1 MKYIQ
6 RTISMTLALCL
17 GCLVLLAGC
26 SGSEA
31 QSATS
36 AAASSA
42 ASATSAGEAD
52 APEAEETIVG
62 QVSYVGS
69 EYISVSVCTGAEDTQ
84 DWAALDTATLTV
96 SEETASIDTDDATE
110 YLAVRSGLTEAAAR
124 EDVTVGAFI
133 AAHTT
138 DDGTLQIIL
147 LAATAQSDAEAESE
161 QAADAGADSATS
173 QDSEEQESAQS
184 GAAAASGEQDGGE
197 RPQEDL

>member
-6 RTISMTLALCL
+6 RTVALTLALCL

-26 SGSEA
+26 SGSET
-31 QSATS
+31 QSTSS

-69 EYISVSVCTGAEDTQ
+69 EYISVTLCTGAEDTQ

-96 SEETASIDTDDATE
+96 SEETASIDTDDATG
-110 YLAVRSGLTEAAAR
+110 YLAVRSGLTEAASR
-124 EDVTVGAFI
+124 EDVTVGAYI
-133 AAHTT
+133 AAYTA

-147 LAATAQSDAEAESE
+147 LESPAQSDAQTESE
-161 QAADAGADSATS
+161 VPVDGGADSAAS
-173 QDSEEQESAQS
+173 QDIGEQESAQS
-184 GAAAASGEQDGGE
+184 GAAAASEAQDDGELL
-197 RPQEDL
+197 QEDL